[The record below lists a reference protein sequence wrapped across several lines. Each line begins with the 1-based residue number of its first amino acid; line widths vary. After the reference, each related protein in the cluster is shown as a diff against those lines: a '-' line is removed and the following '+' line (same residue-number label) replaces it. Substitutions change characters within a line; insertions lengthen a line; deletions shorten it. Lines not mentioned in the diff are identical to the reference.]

1 MASPVHVFGIRHHG
15 PGSARSLLRA
25 LEELQPDALLVEGPP
40 DADSMLP
47 LLTHEEMRPPVAL
60 LVYARDEPKRAG
72 YYPFAE
78 FSPEWQALR
87 FGLTYGVPT
96 RFMDLPQF
104 HSLALAKELEKERE
118 AANADCESGDETDPP
133 KAESQTPNAE
143 ETDLL
148 PDFHHDPLLWLAQ
161 AAGYS
166 DGERWWDHMVEH
178 RQDGLGLFEAILEAM
193 TALR

>member
-25 LEELQPDALLVEGPP
+25 LEELQPDAILVEGPP
-40 DADSMLP
+40 DGDSMLP
-47 LLTHEEMRPPVAL
+47 LLPHAEMRPPVAL

-87 FGLTYGVPT
+87 FGLTHDIPT
-96 RFMDLPQF
+96 RFMDLPQS

-118 AANADCESGDETDPP
+118 ATEAESAPDEEADPP
-133 KAESQTPNAE
+133 NAESPTPNA
-143 ETDLL
+143 
-148 PDFHHDPLLWLAQ
+148 A
-161 AAGYS
+161 S
-166 DGERWWDHMVEH
+166 
-178 RQDGLGLFEAILEAM
+178 
-193 TALR
+193 